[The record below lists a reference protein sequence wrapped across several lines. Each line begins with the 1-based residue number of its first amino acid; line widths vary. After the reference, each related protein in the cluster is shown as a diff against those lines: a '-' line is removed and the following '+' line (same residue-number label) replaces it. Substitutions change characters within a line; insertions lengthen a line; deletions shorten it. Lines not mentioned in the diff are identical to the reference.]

1 MNLKNILKQIKMHES
16 SISTVL
22 GFVVIVVV
30 GLLVVNYFRN
40 TEDPGQLDSLADS
53 TEQETTLASHTIAEG
68 ESLWTIAEEYYD
80 DGFRWTDIMEA
91 NGIEN
96 PADIEV
102 GQTIMIP
109 NATAE
114 TTDVMAD
121 ASAGE
126 SGEVAV
132 MEETETPE
140 PTAEPTIEPTA
151 TPEPEVIAEATT
163 SPEVMT
169 NGQVI
174 MEDQQEPATNQ
185 DGTYTVVHGDNL
197 WDIAVAVYGDGYR
210 WTDIASANNLV
221 NPGVIH
227 AGNVFVIPA

>member
-1 MNLKNILKQIKMHES
+1 MNLKNILKQIKTHES

-40 TEDPGQLDSLADS
+40 IDDQGQLNSLADS
-53 TEQETTLASHTIAEG
+53 TEQETTLTSHTIAEG
-68 ESLWTIAEEYYD
+68 ESLWTIAETYYD

-109 NATAE
+109 DV
-114 TTDVMAD
+114 TTEITDALAD

-132 MEETETPE
+132 MEETKTPE
-140 PTAEPTIEPTA
+140 PTAEPTIEPTS
-151 TPEPEVIAEATT
+151 TPEAEVIAEATA
-163 SPEVMT
+163 SPEVME
-169 NGQVI
+169 NDQVV
-174 MEDQQEPATNQ
+174 MDEQDEPTASQ

-197 WDIAVAVYGDGYR
+197 WDIAVAQYGDGYR
-210 WTDIASANNLV
+210 WVDIASANNLA
-221 NPGVIH
+221 NPSIIH
-227 AGNVFVIPA
+227 SGNVLVIPS